1 MRCYTTVSPTVAQTT
16 AQTGTYH
23 LVQPED
29 LLALGCQI
37 NLGDSNFP
45 SPVTPTALGAHS
57 PANNLMSK
65 AHAYDT
71 HAIRRNSLLRILNK
85 LKNPRIVIE
94 RRVARASDQNRIDV
108 VERRVAV
115 QIVHNIVALDGDEIG
130 KLLGLCGCFE
140 ECSENARVA
149 AVAIAGLGLGRVGF
163 EDGEAKRRHF
173 GWSFG
178 G

>member
-1 MRCYTTVSPTVAQTT
+1 MRCGTTVSLAVTQTT

-45 SPVTPTALGAHS
+45 TSITPTALGAFR
-57 PANNLMSK
+57 PANDLMSK
-65 AHAYDT
+65 AHTYNT
-71 HAIRRNSLLRILNK
+71 HAIRRNSLFRELDK
-85 LKNPRIVIE
+85 LKNPRVVIE
-94 RRVARASDQNRIDV
+94 CRVARASDQNRIDV
-108 VERRVAV
+108 VEGRVAV
-115 QIVHNIVALDGDEIG
+115 QIIHHVVALDGDEIG

-140 ECSENARVA
+140 ECGENARVA
-149 AVAIAGLGLGRVGF
+149 AIAIAGLRLGRVGF

-173 GWSFG
+173 G
-178 G
+178 